1 MLTDKQ
7 LGKLENELLERK
19 EQLQNHLDNDK
30 ETLHNQTEQE
40 RYGEL
45 NTVDNH
51 PADLGTELFERSKGL
66 ALDEHAE
73 TEMEK
78 VEEALSAM
86 EEGTYGKCKE
96 CGKEI
101 EYERLEVLPSTLYC
115 IEDTPEKSLST
126 DRPVEEE
133 VLTPPKNDSFIK
145 GRHDEVKDY
154 QDSFQEAGRY
164 GTSET
169 PSDFQGTYDDYD
181 SMYQDGV
188 RSNDGNTEDIDSFS
202 ATDIEGKN
210 RKVVPNEKMEKFEDN
225 LDREDMESPLGDI
238 PYKEGDSYVSDKKK

>member
-7 LGKLENELLERK
+7 LGKLKDELLERK
-19 EQLQNHLDNDK
+19 KQLQQHLDNDEK
-30 ETLHNQTEQE
+30 TLHGQSEQE
-40 RYGEL
+40 RFGEL
-45 NTVDNH
+45 STYDNH
-51 PADLGTELFERSKGL
+51 PADLGTELYEREKGL

-78 VEEALSAM
+78 VEKALSAM
-86 EEGTYGKCKE
+86 EDGTYGKCKV

-101 EYERLEVLPSTLYC
+101 EYERLEVLPTTLYC
-115 IEDTPEKSLST
+115 IDDKPEKTRAT

-133 VLTPPKNDSFIK
+133 VLTPPNNDSFIK
-145 GRHDEVKDY
+145 GRQDEIKDY

-169 PSDFQGTYDDYD
+169 PSDFQGTYNDYN

-188 RSNDGNTEDIDSFS
+188 RSNDGMTEDIDSFS
-202 ATDIEGKN
+202 ATDIEGKD
-210 RKVVPNEKMEKFEDN
+210 RKVVPNEKMEKYEDK
-225 LDREDMESPLGDI
+225 LDREDLESPIGDI
-238 PYKEGDSYVSDKKK
+238 PYKKGDSYVSNKKK

>member
-7 LGKLENELLERK
+7 LGNLKEELLERK
-19 EQLQNHLDNDK
+19 NQLKEHLQNDK
-30 ETLHNQTEQE
+30 ETLNGQSEQE

-45 NTVDNH
+45 NTYDNH
-51 PADLGTELFERSKGL
+51 PADLGTELFEREKDF

-73 TEMEK
+73 SELEK
-78 VEEALSAM
+78 VEKALAAM
-86 EEGTYGKCKE
+86 EDGTYGKCKV

-101 EYERLEVLPSTLYC
+101 QFERLEILPTTLYC
-115 IEDTPEKSLST
+115 KDDTPETTRAT

-133 VLTPPKNDSFIK
+133 ILTPPKNDSYIK
-145 GRHDEVKDY
+145 GRRDEIKDY
-154 QDSFQEAGRY
+154 QDSFQEAGRN

-188 RSNDGNTEDIDSFS
+188 RSNDGNTEDLDSFS

-210 RKVVPNEKMEKFEDN
+210 RRVTNNKKQEEYEEK
-225 LDREDMESPLGDI
+225 LDRENLESPIGDI
-238 PYKEGDSYVSDKKK
+238 PYKKGDSYVSDKKK

>member
-7 LGKLENELLERK
+7 LGKLKDELLERK
-19 EQLQNHLDNDK
+19 KQLQQHLDNDK
-30 ETLHNQTEQE
+30 ETLHGQSEQE

-45 NTVDNH
+45 NTYDNH
-51 PADLGTELFERSKGL
+51 PADLGTELYEREKGF
-66 ALDEHAE
+66 ALDDHAE
-73 TEMEK
+73 SEMEK
-78 VEEALSAM
+78 VKQALSAM
-86 EEGTYGKCKE
+86 EDGTYGKCKV

-115 IEDTPEKSLST
+115 KDDTPEKTRAT

-133 VLTPPKNDSFIK
+133 VLTPPKNDSYIK
-145 GRHDEVKDY
+145 GRRDEIKDY
-154 QDSFQEAGRY
+154 QDSFQEAARY

-181 SMYQDGV
+181 SMYQDGI

-202 ATDIEGKN
+202 ATDIEGKD
-210 RKVVPNEKMEKFEDN
+210 RKFVRNEKMEEYEDK
-225 LDREDMESPLGDI
+225 LDRENLESPIGNI
-238 PYKEGDSYVSDKKK
+238 PYKQGDSYVSDKKK